1 MGFTAGLETRPTEC
15 AADSTHGELGAAFNV
30 WAGSSHRALG
40 NERNPRAGM
49 ERSRRRRVTTAF
61 AGLAILVLG
70 FAACQRHSTRP
81 VTNQVVVLGFDGAD
95 PHLAAKWMA
104 AGKLPNLSRL
114 AQTGAF
120 IPLGTTNPPESPV
133 AWASFATGLNPGGT
147 GIFDFLKRNPKTYMP
162 ELALVAHTKAKFLFG
177 LLPIRAPK
185 LINERHGEPFYQAVA
200 DAGYKTTVI
209 RMPLEFPPTAVP
221 GGKLWAG
228 LGVPDV
234 RGTWGT
240 FFYFGTDVT
249 QWEEGDTEF
258 GGELVR
264 LDLDGATASASIS
277 GPVDPTANS
286 YRRIHVPV
294 RFTLAGAGGDPG
306 AVRINL
312 QGHAQT
318 VRAGQWSDWFR
329 VKFRITP
336 FLYIHSICRFYVI
349 EASPDVRVYM
359 SPLNI
364 DPEDPAVPISYPRNY
379 TAQLAGKFGLLKT
392 IGWWH
397 DTWALNEEKIS
408 DGVFLQDLFRTM
420 NKQEEITLDALKDDP
435 PSLLVSVFTATD
447 SVSHMF
453 WRLTDPE
460 SPRYNEAEAAKY
472 GDAILR
478 VYERMDQIVGNVE
491 KVMKPGATLIIVSDH
506 GFHAFREGFNTN
518 TWLVENGYMTLKNTS
533 STAKT
538 YTLQDL
544 FGQGSFFPNVDWSH
558 TQAYAL
564 GLGQIYLNL
573 KGREKYGIV
582 NPGPDACQL
591 LDQVRQKL
599 LAYRDPDT
607 GKPVLED
614 VYLGTQIFHGPYSSG
629 APDLQLDFW
638 PGYRTSWQTS
648 LGAIPAGIVVD
659 NTRKWSGDHCS
670 SDPKDTQGIF
680 FASRRLESAPP
691 SIMDIA
697 PTVLRLLNVKAPDK
711 FDGHP
716 LTFSKKGPRDVR
728 RVVASN

>member
-1 MGFTAGLETRPTEC
+1 MTRPRCTR
-15 AADSTHGELGAAFNV
+15 AVGAV
-30 WAGSSHRALG
+30 
-40 NERNPRAGM
+40 
-49 ERSRRRRVTTAF
+49 F
-61 AGLAILVLG
+61 AGIFLLVLG
-70 FAACQRHSTRP
+70 LAACHHRATRP
-81 VTNQVVVLGFDGAD
+81 VRNQVVVLGFDGAD

-104 AGKLPNLSRL
+104 AGKLPNLARL
-114 AQTGAF
+114 AQTGTF
-120 IPLGTTNPPESPV
+120 SPLGTTNPPESPV

-147 GIFDFLKRNPKTYMP
+147 GIFDFLKRDPKTYMP
-162 ELALVAHTKAKFLFG
+162 ELALVAHTKPEFLFG
-177 LLPIRAPK
+177 LIPIRAPK
-185 LINERHGEPFYQAVA
+185 LTNERHGEPFYQAVA

-209 RMPLEFPPTAVP
+209 RMPLEFPPTPVP

-249 QWEEGDTEF
+249 PWEEGDTEF
-258 GGELVR
+258 GGKLVR
-264 LDLDGATASASIS
+264 LDVDGTTASASIS
-277 GPVDPTANS
+277 GPVDPAAKT

-294 RFTLAGAGGDPG
+294 RFAEAGSGGDPG
-306 AVRINL
+306 AVRITL

-329 VKFRITP
+329 VEFRITP
-336 FLYIHSICRFYVI
+336 LLYVHSICRFYVI
-349 EASPDVRVYM
+349 EASPGLRVYM
-359 SPLNI
+359 SPLNM
-364 DPEDPAVPISYPRNY
+364 DPEDPSLPISYPENY
-379 TAQLAGKFGLLKT
+379 TAQLARKFGLLKT

-420 NKQEEITLDALKDDP
+420 NKQEEITLDALKNDP

-453 WRLTDPE
+453 WRLIDPQ
-460 SPRYNEAEAAKY
+460 SPRYDAAAAANY

-478 VYERMDQIVGNVE
+478 VYERMDQIVGQVE
-491 KVMKPGATLIIVSDH
+491 KAMKPGGTLIIVSDH
-506 GFHAFREGFNTN
+506 GFHAFRKGFNTN
-518 TWLVENGYMTLKNTS
+518 TWLVENGYMALKNPGVTEK
-533 STAKT
+533 AYNLK
-538 YTLQDL
+538 DL

-573 KGREKYGIV
+573 KGRERYGIV
-582 NPGPDACQL
+582 NPGPDAHQL
-591 LDQVRQKL
+591 LTQIRQKL

-607 GKPVLED
+607 GEAVLED
-614 VYLGTQIFHGPYSSG
+614 VYLGTEIFHGPYSVE

-648 LGAIPAGIVVD
+648 LGAIPAGIVVA

-680 FASRRLESAPP
+680 FASRRLETTQP
-691 SIMDIA
+691 SIMDVA
-697 PTVLRLLNVKAPDK
+697 PTVLRLLNVRAPDK
-711 FDGHP
+711 YDGRP
-716 LTFSKKGPRDVR
+716 LTFMTR
-728 RVVASN
+728 